1 MFSLLATHLQEVA
14 STKSYFTHYIAAKHV
29 CGKREKEHP
38 SFLFRKEACQLHF
51 FKRIDKLRKFKKN
64 RKVTPEKHVTTGVPE
79 TENMPAAREQENK
92 GNSHMRR
99 DRIKIDLL
107 IHDLKVP
114 LAVIE
119 AGLTSMMNRQEKYGP
134 ITEKQERVFKRALR
148 NTKVLKTLVGDALE
162 LGRSGE
168 GIVFFSD
175 FKLADLIEEAL
186 VEILDLTDTITS
198 EKLKICKNL
207 THFKNT
213 LKEKGLILSI
223 DEDLWGAQIRQDETK
238 IKQILRNLLNNAL
251 KYRKS
256 RVELSVNCKDGFVV
270 FSVKDDGAGIPVAYH
285 KKIFDCY
292 FQLDASNTCSVRG
305 HGLGLAG
312 VMVLVEDLGGEMLL
326 NSDEGQGAKFQVK
339 IPLKTNE

>member
-1 MFSLLATHLQEVA
+1 LL
-14 STKSYFTHYIAAKHV
+14 
-29 CGKREKEHP
+29 
-38 SFLFRKEACQLHF
+38 F
-51 FKRIDKLRKFKKN
+51 FKGIDKLKKIDKT
-64 RKVTPEKHVTTGVPE
+64 RSKTRSKKSITTGVSA
-79 TENMPAAREQENK
+79 TANIPAAREQDNK
-92 GNSHMRR
+92 GNSNMRR

-119 AGLTSMMNRQEKYGP
+119 AGLTSMMTRQEKYGP

-168 GIVFFSD
+168 GIVTFSN
-175 FKLADLIEEAL
+175 FCPANLIEETL
-186 VEILDLTDTITS
+186 VEILDLTDSVMS
-198 EKLKICKNL
+198 EKLKNCKDL
-207 THFKNT
+207 SHFKNT
-213 LKEKGLILSI
+213 LKEKGLVLSI
-223 DEDLWGAQIRQDETK
+223 DETLWKQEICQDETK

-256 RVELSVNCKDGFVV
+256 RVELSVDCKDGAVV
-270 FSVKDDGAGIPVAYH
+270 FSVQDDGTGIPAAYH

-292 FQLDASNTCSVRG
+292 FQLEASSTCSVRG

-326 NSDEGQGAKFQVK
+326 NSDEGQGAQFLVK
-339 IPLKTNE
+339 IPLKTEN

>member
-1 MFSLLATHLQEVA
+1 LL
-14 STKSYFTHYIAAKHV
+14 
-29 CGKREKEHP
+29 
-38 SFLFRKEACQLHF
+38 F
-51 FKRIDKLRKFKKN
+51 FKGIDKLKKG
-64 RKVTPEKHVTTGVPE
+64 EKKKSKSPSKKSITAGVP
-79 TENMPAAREQENK
+79 TTAGKPVTRQLDNK
-92 GNSHMRR
+92 GNSNMRR

-168 GIVFFSD
+168 GIVNFSN
-175 FKLADLIEEAL
+175 FCPADLIEETL
-186 VEILDLTDTITS
+186 VEILDLTDS
-198 EKLKICKNL
+198 VMSDKLKHCKDL
-207 THFKNT
+207 MHFKDT
-213 LKEKGLILSI
+213 LKEKGLVLSI
-223 DEDLWGAQIRQDETK
+223 DEALWQQKICQDETK

-251 KYRKS
+251 KYRKN
-256 RVELSVNCKDGFVV
+256 RVELSVDCKEGTVI
-270 FSVKDDGAGIPVAYH
+270 FSVKDDGAGIPAAYH

-292 FQLDASNTCSVRG
+292 FQLDATSTCSVRG

-326 NSDEGQGAKFQVK
+326 NSDEGQGAQFLVK
-339 IPLKTNE
+339 IPLISEG